1 VTSQPE
7 PADLVDV
14 LELETL
20 EVNLYR
26 ANFVQDHEHALFG
39 GQVAAQAL
47 RAAGLTVDPERR
59 AHSLHG
65 YFLRKGDS
73 GLPTVFQVFR
83 DRDGGSFSARRVVAI
98 QRGEVIFNM
107 SASFH
112 SRHESW
118 AGQAETMPETPAPD
132 DLPPRQLG
140 RQLSMEARIPHQP
153 FRPNGKAWLTRFW
166 ARSAVKLPADP
177 LIHDCA
183 LTYLSDIGTGILPAA
198 DGSAEPGPSL
208 DHALWFHGAV
218 DMNDWVLSDYH
229 PQWWGHGRGW
239 YTGSVFT
246 TDGTLIASIAQEQ
259 LFR

>member
-1 VTSQPE
+1 VTSQPQDV
-7 PADLVDV
+7 DLLDV

-26 ANFVQDHEHALFG
+26 ANLVVDEEHALFG

-73 GLPTVFQVFR
+73 RLPTVFQVFR

-112 SRHESW
+112 SPHESW
-118 AGQAETMPETPAPD
+118 AEQAEAMPDTPGPD
-132 DLPPRQLG
+132 DLPT
-140 RQLSMEARIPHQP
+140 RQLSRLLSIEARIPAQP
-153 FRPNGKAWLTRFW
+153 FSPNGPWLTRFW
-166 ARSAVKLPADP
+166 ARSGAKLPADP

-198 DGSAEPGPSL
+198 DGSASAGPSL

-218 DMNDWVLSDYH
+218 DMNDWVLSEYH
-229 PQWWGHGRGW
+229 PQVSGHGRGW

-246 TDGTLIASIAQEQ
+246 QDGTLIASIAQEQ

>member
-1 VTSQPE
+1 MTSQE
-7 PADLVDV
+7 ADVDLLDV

-26 ANFVQDHEHALFG
+26 ANLVLDEEHALFG

-73 GLPTVFQVFR
+73 RLPTVFQVFR

-112 SRHESW
+112 SPHESW
-118 AGQAETMPETPAPD
+118 AAQAEAMPDTPLPD
-132 DLPPRQLG
+132 DLPPRSCTG
-140 RQLSMEARIPHQP
+140 CCRSRPGSRPAVQP
-153 FRPNGKAWLTRFW
+153 G
-166 ARSAVKLPADP
+166 
-177 LIHDCA
+177 
-183 LTYLSDIGTGILPAA
+183 G
-198 DGSAEPGPSL
+198 PG
-208 DHALWFHGAV
+208 
-218 DMNDWVLSDYH
+218 
-229 PQWWGHGRGW
+229 
-239 YTGSVFT
+239 
-246 TDGTLIASIAQEQ
+246 
-259 LFR
+259 

>member
-1 VTSQPE
+1 VTSQPDS
-7 PADLVDV
+7 ADLLDV
-14 LELETL
+14 LELEEL

-26 ANFVQDHEHALFG
+26 ANLVVKEERPLFG

-47 RAAGLTVDPERR
+47 RAAGLTVDPGRR

-73 GLPTVFQVFR
+73 HHPTVYQVFR

-98 QRGEVIFNM
+98 QYGEVIFNM

-112 SRHESW
+112 SPHDTW
-118 AGQAETMPETPAPD
+118 ASQAESMPATTPPQEM
-132 DLPPRQLG
+132 PPG
-140 RQLSMEARIPHQP
+140 RLHRLLSIEARIPEQP
-153 FRPNGKAWLTRFW
+153 FSPDGPWLTRFW
-166 ARSAVKLPADP
+166 ARSAVKLPDDP

-198 DGSAEPGPSL
+198 DRSARSGPSL
-208 DHALWFHGAV
+208 DHALWFHGTV
-218 DMNDWVLSDYH
+218 DMNQWVLSDYH
-229 PQWWGHGRGW
+229 PRVSGHGRGW
-239 YTGSVFT
+239 YTGSIFT
-246 TDGTLIASIAQEQ
+246 EDGTLVASLAQEQ